1 MLRWL
6 IIVLGLNNTVLK
18 VIDSKG
24 RELEYDE
31 ILTSSDV
38 KKMAKELGLN
48 FMDIADTLIL
58 VGIDDNGNNYYVEPP
73 QEKN

>member
-1 MLRWL
+1 M
-6 IIVLGLNNTVLK
+6 LGLNNTVLK

-48 FMDIADTLIL
+48 FMDVADTLIL

>member
-1 MLRWL
+1 M
-6 IIVLGLNNTVLK
+6 LGLNNTVLK

>member
-1 MLRWL
+1 M
-6 IIVLGLNNTVLK
+6 LGLNNTVLK
-18 VIDSKG
+18 VVDSKG

-38 KKMAKELGLN
+38 KKMARDSGLT

-58 VGIDDNGNNYYVEPP
+58 VGIDDNGNNYYVELPE
-73 QEKN
+73 EKN